1 MDKPRQI
8 DNLEKIFHISLP
20 DDLKNEAR
28 ENIEHVDEIGTN
40 WAIRQSEELINAG
53 VPVIHYY
60 LMNDTSC
67 MLNILNYLHK

>member
-1 MDKPRQI
+1 MCIRDS
-8 DNLEKIFHISLP
+8 HISIP
-20 DDLKNEAR
+20 DELKEEAKN
-28 ENIEHVDEIGTN
+28 NINHIEEIGTK
-40 WAIRQSEELINAG
+40 WAIRQSEELIDAG

>member
-1 MDKPRQI
+1 MIVSK
-8 DNLEKIFHISLP
+8 KYFIFLP

-28 ENIEHVDEIGTN
+28 ENIEHIEKIGTN

-67 MLNILNYLHK
+67 MLKILNYLHK